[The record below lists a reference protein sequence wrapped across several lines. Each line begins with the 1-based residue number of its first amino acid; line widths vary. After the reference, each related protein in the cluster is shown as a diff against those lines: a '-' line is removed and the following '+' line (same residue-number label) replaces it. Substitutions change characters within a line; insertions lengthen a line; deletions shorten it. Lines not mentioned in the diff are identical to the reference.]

1 MSSLHRR
8 NDIAE
13 EVRVMVIRQHDLA
26 FVVWVLPEEL
36 EGIHTKHGYT
46 DNCRSPIQLD
56 EANKIQQLDA
66 EEIARLPRLSSMEAS
81 GSTQLVAN
89 ARGLAKLRY
98 VST

>member
-1 MSSLHRR
+1 
-8 NDIAE
+8 
-13 EVRVMVIRQHDLA
+13 MVIRQRDLA

-56 EANKIQQLDA
+56 EANEIQQLDAEEIQQLDA

-89 ARGLAKLRY
+89 ARY

>member
-26 FVVWVLPEEL
+26 FVVWVLPGEL

-46 DNCRSPIQLD
+46 DNCRLPIQLD